1 MELGG
6 GAWAND
12 ICVKSLRVHCYFQS
26 AIGRPPDEGEYGA
39 GVEELS
45 GYDSM
50 YSHYKSAQLAVHMSR
65 GCCRHASDTPTSWRR
80 VGKKWGGDAVHT
92 RLSSFS
98 ACRLWC
104 RGCGLSN
111 AEMLRVANWRF

>member
-12 ICVKSLRVHCYFQS
+12 IRVKSLRVHCYFQS
-26 AIGRPPDEGEYGA
+26 AIGRPPDEGDYGA

-65 GCCRHASDTPTSWRR
+65 VAGTRATHQLPCDVSEKVGRR
-80 VGKKWGGDAVHT
+80 
-92 RLSSFS
+92 
-98 ACRLWC
+98 
-104 RGCGLSN
+104 RG
-111 AEMLRVANWRF
+111 A